1 MRSQTLFT
9 NRAAGTV
16 VADLLDAMGFSI
28 GRESV
33 PRVLRAAEL
42 LEIGRSLPKVEPTR
56 TGLVTP
62 FEGAEFGVTCL
73 VDRGRGHAS
82 RAPTR
87 SRLPLS
93 PFQWRQR
100 SFIQGRFACRLH
112 EFSSVGDTPLPV
124 RSGGGG

>member
-42 LEIGRSLPKVEPTR
+42 LEIGRSLAKVEPTG

-62 FEGAEFGVTCL
+62 FEGAEFG
-73 VDRGRGHAS
+73 RHMR
-82 RAPTR
+82 RR
-87 SRLPLS
+87 S
-93 PFQWRQR
+93 
-100 SFIQGRFACRLH
+100 
-112 EFSSVGDTPLPV
+112 
-124 RSGGGG
+124 